1 MQVAEVVEITY
12 LHKVVLV
19 HLVVQVV
26 AEEVITDTKITTAL
40 NSQVLLERQILEA
53 VAVVPWTDKVLIKLL
68 VSVVLVVL
76 ELLSLNTKSNLY
88 Y

>member
-19 HLVVQVV
+19 HLAVQVV

-76 ELLSLNTKSNLY
+76 ELLS
-88 Y
+88 